1 MSTNSISHTD
11 PSPSSYTPPKTSRFL
26 ACGKLNPKYPEG
38 LGKSVPSTFSGWPKF
53 TREVPQPTLSPLASL
68 SLPHTASGS
77 YASESTLG
85 SVENSPLQPKSSLL
99 VHQKKLVVD
108 EQVSAGDDPLERG
121 AGSLQLENNLPLNP
135 VQESVSSLTIISPF
149 NNLKHFVGT
158 NYTLFHL
165 PPYTQRPISLYDP
178 ISLPCSLF
186 TDRIP
191 QPGLVL
197 YFATLALCT
206 LAPCYDGI

>member
-68 SLPHTASGS
+68 LLPHTASGS

-99 VHQKKLVVD
+99 AHQKKLVVD
-108 EQVSAGDDPLERG
+108 EQVSAGDDPLELG
-121 AGSLQLENNLPLNP
+121 AGSLQLENSLPLNP
-135 VQESVSSLTIISPF
+135 VQESVSSLAI
-149 NNLKHFVGT
+149 
-158 NYTLFHL
+158 
-165 PPYTQRPISLYDP
+165 
-178 ISLPCSLF
+178 ISLPKKSEAFCRHSLYL
-186 TDRIP
+186 ISSS
-191 QPGLVL
+191 LL
-197 YFATLALCT
+197 YPKAEIIVWSGFSEIYT
-206 LAPCYDGI
+206 IH

>member
-1 MSTNSISHTD
+1 MSHILNFRVPLLHIYKGTMICVLPRIVPLQNIICYLPSLLFWLLLNHLPHPLHPPQPSIYWAYMSTTLQMSTNSISHTD

-108 EQVSAGDDPLERG
+108 ERA
-121 AGSLQLENNLPLNP
+121 
-135 VQESVSSLTIISPF
+135 
-149 NNLKHFVGT
+149 
-158 NYTLFHL
+158 
-165 PPYTQRPISLYDP
+165 TQYI
-178 ISLPCSLF
+178 
-186 TDRIP
+186 
-191 QPGLVL
+191 
-197 YFATLALCT
+197 
-206 LAPCYDGI
+206 